1 MYQLYHSIYV
11 NGQFH
16 STLDYEKEIC
26 MEAILCL
33 IETEPSLNVSNTMD
47 TTTTDMTTTTATSA
61 TITNDDGGGGGGGG
75 FTVTL
80 PRTIYNRLCQTSP
93 PNLSGKAL
101 AGKRML

>member
-1 MYQLYHSIYV
+1 
-11 NGQFH
+11 
-16 STLDYEKEIC
+16 
-26 MEAILCL
+26 
-33 IETEPSLNVSNTMD
+33 LNVSNTMD

-61 TITNDDGGGGGGGG
+61 TITNDDGGGGGGG

-80 PRTIYNRLCQTSP
+80 SRTIYNRLCQTSP